1 MGSYIKV
8 LLSFHCNELDLDLLR
23 LIQSESLEEKGWT
36 PEVYTVGV
44 SDVYIKWDKWG
55 PYRNTQNV
63 VPRF

>member
-23 LIQSESLEEKGWT
+23 LIQSESLEEQGWVS
-36 PEVYTVGV
+36 EVYTVGV
-44 SDVYIKWDKWG
+44 SDVYIKWSQPQYK
-55 PYRNTQNV
+55 NNQNV